1 MVTSTSRRTPPGTIV
16 AAFFGFLVSTV
27 VAFVGAGVIAS
38 ARERVVEAVRAGN
51 PRMTDEQVR
60 HAATLGQ
67 GITIVIA
74 VLVGLFF
81 LWLAF
86 KLKAGRN
93 WARVVLTVVTAVEV
107 ASLFVA
113 QGGSV
118 AGYAGCAVSVL
129 ALVLSYLPSSD
140 AYIKQTG

>member
-38 ARERVVEAVRAGN
+38 MRDEITAALRTAEPGLTEEQLRQTATVGQAVSIG
-51 PRMTDEQVR
+51 
-60 HAATLGQ
+60 
-67 GITIVIA
+67 IA
-74 VLVGLFF
+74 VLIGLFY

-93 WARVVLTVVTAVEV
+93 WARVVLTIVTLLQV

-113 QGGSV
+113 QGDSV
-118 AGYAGCAVSVL
+118 AGYAGCAVSVV